1 MARNTGACL
10 ICREPLMYFETE
22 REMECSICHHKFMS
36 RASCIHHHYVC
47 DSCHSKKGLEEVM
60 QVCLET
66 DSTNPIKIMQQL
78 MEYPYIYM
86 HGPEHHVMVGAALMA
101 AYHNSGGEIN
111 LKEALKEMFARGRKV
126 PGGVCGFWGSCGAA
140 VSTGMFVSIITQSTP
155 LSGKSWGQS
164 NCMTAAAL
172 NRIGSLGGPRCCKRN
187 SFSAVLEAVPFV
199 KEITGVEMELPEKVV
214 CTFSKENKQCI
225 GKKCPYHARIAER

>member
-86 HGPEHHVMVGAALMA
+86 HGPEHHVMVGAALLA

-187 SFSAVLEAVPFV
+187 NFSAVLEAVPFV
-199 KEITGVEMELPEKVV
+199 KKITGVEMELPEKVV